1 MTPWLLWSAASPK
14 ERHILVVS
22 CLNLIKASFSLFFQ
36 QTYEIGIFLFV
47 WQDNMVIVS
56 LVSVCMAAM
65 ALAALRRVHSTHLRS
80 VEVANA

>member
-1 MTPWLLWSAASPK
+1 MAS
-14 ERHILVVS
+14 VVRS
-22 CLNLIKASFSLFFQ
+22 VTEGATNPRGKLPQLDKSIFFVIFQ
-36 QTYEIGIFLFV
+36 QTYEIGIFFV